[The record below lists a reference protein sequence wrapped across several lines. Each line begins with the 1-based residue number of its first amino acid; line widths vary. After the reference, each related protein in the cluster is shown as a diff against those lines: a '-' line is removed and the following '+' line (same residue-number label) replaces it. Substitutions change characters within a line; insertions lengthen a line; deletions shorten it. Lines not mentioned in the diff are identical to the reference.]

1 MKKIAIVFFLLIAVL
16 GGLTYW
22 FFENLDD
29 FIKSYMVEYGSKIT
43 KTDVEIDSVKADI
56 SKGEIII
63 NRIGIENPK
72 GFSNS
77 EAFEAERII
86 ITVNRDTWNNDII
99 EIPLVLIKNPEII
112 YEYNGKKTNFFILK
126 ENIESYIKLTSSKD
140 FKTTIKNI
148 TKSAD
153 NELAKTNQT
162 RSKTVNK
169 DAIEKRKKTFF
180 IKELKIVDLEIKARV
195 SSIKKDFLNK
205 KIPLIVVK
213 DIGSNTKGA
222 SPEIILEQVILKIDD
237 NLEAVFDFKSLKTDV
252 IKNVNK
258 IIDMLKGDQKGNS
271 DKEKIDPKK
280 IINNLKDLF

>member
-1 MKKIAIVFFLLIAVL
+1 MKKIVLVFICLVAVI

-29 FIKSYMVEYGSKIT
+29 FIKSYMVEYGSKMT
-43 KTDVEIDSVKADI
+43 KTDVEVDSVKTDI

-63 NRIGIENPK
+63 NRVGIENPK
-72 GFSNS
+72 GFSNN
-77 EAFEAERII
+77 EAFEAEEII
-86 ITVNRDTWNNDII
+86 ITVNKGTWNNDII

-112 YEYNGKKTNFFILK
+112 YEYNGKKTNFIILK

-140 FKTTIKNI
+140 VKTTIKNV

-169 DAIEKRKKTFF
+169 DVEEKRKKTFF
-180 IKELKIVDLEIKARV
+180 IKELKIIDLEIKAKV

-205 KIPLIVVK
+205 KIPLIAIK
-213 DIGSNTKGA
+213 NIGSETKGA
-222 SPEIILEQVILKIDD
+222 SPEFILESIILKIDD
-237 NLEAVFDFKSLKTDV
+237 NLETIFDFKSLKTD
-252 IKNVNK
+252 IRNNVNK
-258 IIDMLKGDQKGNS
+258 IIDKLKGVQKDNS
-271 DKEKIDPKK
+271 GKEKIDHKK

>member
-1 MKKIAIVFFLLIAVL
+1 MKKIALVFFLLIAVL

-29 FIKSYMVEYGSKIT
+29 FIKSYMVEYGSKMT
-43 KTDVEIDSVKADI
+43 KTDVELDYVKTDI

-140 FKTTIKNI
+140 VKTTIKNI